1 MVRKLVIC
9 TVMATTLLFPAACGS
24 GGTGTVTSSTA
35 PAPAVVA
42 LSESAN
48 NSTVELNVGDSLII
62 ELAGNPSTG
71 YQWQETEGDPALLEQ
86 VGDPEF
92 VADDPAAM
100 GSPGRVTLRFRA
112 VGSGRAH
119 LQLAYQRPFEPG
131 VPPEQSF
138 GVEVTVR

>member
-1 MVRKLVIC
+1 MFRKLVIC
-9 TVMATTLLFPAACGS
+9 TVMAATLLFPAACGS
-24 GGTGTVTSSTA
+24 GETGTVTSSAA
-35 PAPAVVA
+35 PATVA

-48 NSTVELNVGDSLII
+48 NSTVELNAGDSLII
-62 ELAGNPSTG
+62 DLAGNPSTG
-71 YQWQETEGDPALLEQ
+71 YQWQVTESDPALLEQ
-86 VGDPEF
+86 MGDPEF

-131 VPPEQSF
+131 VSPEQSF